1 MVNVAFARNRGVR
14 SKKRNE
20 YPADIYIPFVES
32 LFRDGTTLTIGFVTQ
47 TLLVALCYWK
57 TREPVY
63 LSVALTLIAVAI
75 LRLRSIS
82 RIRKLPPPADVAEAR
97 RRENI
102 YITYGSMH
110 GLMLGIFCFVS
121 IIAAPDNFAEIASI
135 SVTLG
140 SATAISGRNY
150 GSPRMVMILV
160 TTMTWPIS
168 LGFMLRGG
176 PYFVTLG
183 LLSIPF
189 FFSIRRFADLV
200 REVLLKAIS
209 QELKAMSLAQ
219 RFNRALNT
227 MSHGLVMLGP
237 DGRVVVANAEAA
249 QLMRLP
255 HADRLMGRTIHSLLR
270 RGVAGGLL
278 DRKDCRFI
286 ENQLTR
292 ALSEGRNRKVLVS
305 LTNGQH
311 YEFSAREGSGDLGVI
326 TFEDV
331 TARVEAEEKIRTM
344 ARYDSLTGLP
354 NRAYFHEIVAEAL
367 ASGDRNRLCSIAVLD
382 MDDFKSVND
391 TLGHPIGDGLI
402 YAVGEKLAAFASD
415 TVKVC
420 RFGGDE
426 FMVYFDQVEDESHLA
441 MLLDRMFAGLQGDV
455 DVAGHALRV
464 QLSGGA
470 VISRVKDGDVDT
482 MIVKADLALY
492 KAKELGKND
501 WRLFEAQMDAAFRHR
516 QVLKADLR
524 VAIESR
530 LLRVVYQPI
539 IAVDGMRVAQCEA
552 LCRWDHHEMGAVSP
566 GIFIPLAEEMGLI
579 SEISAQ
585 VLEAA
590 CIECAKW
597 PNQIG
602 VSVNLS
608 ARDFRSRDVI
618 DRLRATLVSTGIDPS
633 RLEVEVTETALLDDK
648 ALTRSYIEE
657 IRALGVRVAL
667 DDFGT
672 GYSSLSYLHTLPL
685 DKVKI
690 DRSFL
695 MDVTR
700 NKRSLDLLKGVVNL
714 SRSLGLKITV
724 EGVETYEQFQIL
736 EAHVKPDL
744 LQGFLFGSPLSAS
757 GIETMSKT
765 VWPETGT
772 TGETKVATG
781 T

>member
-1 MVNVAFARNRGVR
+1 VVALACARNYGVR
-14 SKKRNE
+14 AKRRNE
-20 YPADIYIPFVES
+20 HPVDVYIPFVES
-32 LFRDGTTLTIGFVTQ
+32 LFRDGTTLAIGFFTQ
-47 TLLVALCYWK
+47 TLLVVLCYWK
-57 TREPVY
+57 TSSPVY
-63 LSVALTLIAVAI
+63 LAVAVAMLVVAV
-75 LRLRSIS
+75 LRLRNMNLIG
-82 RIRKLPPPADVAEAR
+82 KLPPPADVEEAG
-97 RRENI
+97 RRERI
-102 YITYGSMH
+102 YIIYGSMH
-110 GLMLGIFCFVS
+110 GAMLGTFCFVS
-121 IIAAPDNFAEIASI
+121 IYVAPDTFAEIASVA
-135 SVTLG
+135 VTLG

-150 GSPRMVMILV
+150 GSPRMVMIFIM
-160 TTMTWPIS
+160 TMTWPIS
-168 LGFMLRGG
+168 IGWMLRGDV
-176 PYFVTLG
+176 YHVTLG
-183 LLSIPF
+183 LLSVPF
-189 FFSIRRFADLV
+189 FFSINRFAQLV
-200 REVLLKAIS
+200 REVLFKAIS
-209 QELKAMSLAQ
+209 QEQMARSLAQ

-255 HADRLMGRTIHSLLR
+255 SPERLMGRSIHSLLR

-286 ENQLTR
+286 ESQLTR

-305 LTNGQH
+305 LTNRQH

-344 ARYDSLTGLP
+344 ARFDSLTALP
-354 NRAYFHEIVAEAL
+354 NRAYFHEIVAE
-367 ASGDRNRLCSIAVLD
+367 SMSTGDRHRLCGIAVLD

-402 YAVGEKLAAFASD
+402 YAVGEKLAAFVSD

-426 FMVYFDQVEDESHLA
+426 FMVYFDSLEDESHLA
-441 MLLDRMFAGLQGDV
+441 MLLDGIFAGLQGDV
-455 DVAGHALRV
+455 DVAGHVLRV
-464 QLSGGA
+464 QISGGA
-470 VISRVKDGDVDT
+470 VISRVKESDIDA

-501 WRLFEAQMDAAFRHR
+501 WRLFEAQMDAAFRNR
-516 QVLKADLR
+516 QLLKADLR

-539 IAVDGMRVAQCEA
+539 VAVDGMRVVQCEA

-579 SEISAQ
+579 SDISAQ

-590 CIECAKW
+590 CIECVKW
-597 PNQIG
+597 PHNIG

-608 ARDFRSRDVI
+608 ARDFRSREVI
-618 DRLRATLVSTGIDPS
+618 DRLRATLTSTGIDPS
-633 RLEVEVTETALLDDK
+633 LLDDK
-648 ALTRSYIEE
+648 SLTRSYIEE
-657 IRALGVRVAL
+657 IRELGVRVAL

-695 MDVTR
+695 MDITR
-700 NKRSLDLLKGVVNL
+700 NRRSLDLLKGVVNL

-724 EGVETYEQFQIL
+724 EGIETYEQFQIL
-736 EAHVKPDL
+736 AKEVKPDL
-744 LQGFLFGSPLSAS
+744 MQGFLFGSALSAS
-757 GIETMSKT
+757 GIETMSKSI
-765 VWPETGT
+765 WPDPGSKSAKPGRKAAYGT
-772 TGETKVATG
+772 
-781 T
+781 